1 MNVRRLEK
9 SSTDKVIAGVAGGL
23 GEYLNVDPV
32 VVRIAWVVHCFI
44 TFGVALILYIA
55 MAIIM
60 PGQRTPIA
68 ERGAPV
74 AEYDEY
80 QVEDGDESAMTLNA
94 RRDRRRN
101 AVAIGLIVIG
111 GFALASNFGLLSFLN
126 WSLLWPVVII
136 ALGGFLLLART
147 RGR

>member
-1 MNVRRLEK
+1 
-9 SSTDKVIAGVAGGL
+9 
-23 GEYLNVDPV
+23 
-32 VVRIAWVVHCFI
+32 
-44 TFGVALILYIA
+44 
-55 MAIIM
+55 
-60 PGQRTPIA
+60 
-68 ERGAPV
+68 
-74 AEYDEY
+74 
-80 QVEDGDESAMTLNA
+80 MTLNA